1 MRILLVYPSFPE
13 TFWSYKHALKI
24 ISKKALEPPLGL
36 LTIAA
41 MLPVEWEKKLID
53 MNVTD
58 LTDEYILWADYV
70 FISAMQV
77 QKDAT
82 KSVISRCNQLKRKT
96 VVGGPLFTRGHEEF
110 HGVDHFVLGE
120 AEVTLPLF
128 LSDLAQ
134 SCPKPVYMPSERPD
148 IGNTPPPLWS
158 LINMKDYL
166 TMTIQCTRGC
176 PFDCDF
182 CDITFM
188 FGRKPRTKSAQQMIN
203 ELDALYNQGW
213 RSHIFI
219 VDDNFIGNKRKI
231 KTEILPAM
239 IDWQRNRNFPFSFST
254 ELSINLADD
263 EELMQLMLKAGFN
276 RVFIG
281 IETPSE
287 KGLEECNKVQ
297 NKGRDMLALVK
308 KIQNHGFQVYGG
320 FILGFDTDPASI
332 FQDQIDFIQKSGII
346 VAVVGLLVVGPGTRL
361 YDRMQSENRLLGE
374 ATGDNTDFSLNFI
387 PKMDSKRLLTGYKY
401 VLDTIYSSE
410 QCSKRIMTFF
420 EEYKPKIKP
429 NTKQQYSLIAV
440 LIKSIW
446 LLGIVEKGRRHFW
459 KLLLLTL
466 FRYPRF
472 LALAVRFSIYR
483 LHFYRI
489 AQKSYSI
496 PDIPSEN

>member
-1 MRILLVYPSFPE
+1 MRILLVYPNFPD

-24 ISKKALEPPLGL
+24 ISKKALQPPLGL

-41 MLPVEWEKKLID
+41 MLPVEWDKKLID
-53 MNVTD
+53 MNVTE
-58 LTDEYILWADYV
+58 LTDEHILWADYV

-77 QKDAT
+77 QKEAT
-82 KSVISRCNQLKRKT
+82 KKVISHCIQLKRKT
-96 VVGGPLFTRGHEEF
+96 VVGGPLFTRTHEEF
-110 HGVDHFVLGE
+110 HGVDHFILGE
-120 AEVTLPLF
+120 AEVTLPPF

-134 SCPKPVYMPSERPD
+134 SCPKPVYMTSERPD
-148 IGNTPPPLWS
+148 ITNTPPPLWS

-166 TMTIQCTRGC
+166 TMNIQCTRGC

-188 FGRKPRTKSAQQMIN
+188 FGRKPRTKSAQQVIN
-203 ELDALYNQGW
+203 ELDALYHQGW

-219 VDDNFIGNKRKI
+219 VDDNFIGNKKKI

-239 IDWQRNRNFPFSFST
+239 IDWQKNRNFPFSFST
-254 ELSINLADD
+254 ESSLNMADD
-263 EELMQLMLKAGFN
+263 EELMQLMREAMFN

-281 IETPSE
+281 IETPSKE
-287 KGLEECNKVQ
+287 GLEECHKLQ
-297 NKGRDMLALVK
+297 NIDRDMLALVK

-346 VAVVGLLVVGPGTRL
+346 VAVVGLLVVPPGTRL
-361 YDRMQSENRLLGE
+361 FDRIKSENRLLGE

-387 PKMDSKRLLTGYKY
+387 PKMDCNTLFSGYKR
-401 VLDTIYSSE
+401 VLDTIYSPE

-420 EEYKPKIKP
+420 QEYKPKIKQ
-429 NTKQQYSLIAV
+429 NTKQQYSQIIV
-440 LIKSIW
+440 LIRTLW
-446 LLGIVEKGRRHFW
+446 LLGIVEKGRKYFW
-459 KLLLLTL
+459 KLLFLTL

-472 LALAVRFSIYR
+472 LALAIRFSIYR

-489 AQKSYSI
+489 AQKPYTI
-496 PDIPSEN
+496 PDIPS